1 MSKRVVIFGASGG
14 IGSATYEVFK
24 NAGYLVTPIAGRQ
37 IIFVY
42 MASHSDVD
50 DILEQVEPDIIIN
63 CVGHF
68 DKTNK
73 ETHCNTFDVNVG
85 SNWSIIRH
93 YINKQVSDKP
103 IKIIMVG
110 SSAYKSGRKDYI
122 LYAASKAALYNVWQG
137 ACEYFKDS
145 NITLGLINPVRT
157 RTKMID
163 IKTSAICLEPED
175 VAQEILSMA
184 SNKSNQLV
192 DMNYPEEN

>member
-1 MSKRVVIFGASGG
+1 MTKRVVIFGASGG
-14 IGSATYEVFK
+14 IGSATCEAFK
-24 NAGYLVTPIAGRQ
+24 NAGYIVTPIAGRQ
-37 IIFVY
+37 INFVY
-42 MASHSDVD
+42 LASHSDVD
-50 DILEQVEPDIIIN
+50 DVLEQVEPDIIVN

-73 ETHCNTFDVNVG
+73 ETHCNTFDINVG

-93 YINKQVSDKP
+93 YINKEGSNKP

-184 SNKSNQLV
+184 STQTNQLV

>member
-37 IIFVY
+37 INFVY

-122 LYAASKAALYNVWQG
+122 LYTASKAALYNVWQG

>member
-1 MSKRVVIFGASGG
+1 MSKRVLIFGASGG
-14 IGSATYEVFK
+14 IGNATCEAFRK
-24 NAGYLVTPIAGRQ
+24 AGYLVTPIAGKQ
-37 IIFVY
+37 INFVY
-42 MASHSDVD
+42 IASHSDVD
-50 DILEQVEPDIIIN
+50 DVLEQVEPDIIVN

-93 YINKQVSDKP
+93 YINKGGSTKP
-103 IKIIMVG
+103 VKIIMVG

-163 IKTSAICLEPED
+163 MTTSAICLEPKD
-175 VAQEILSMA
+175 VAQEIVSMA
-184 SNKSNQLV
+184 STKTNQLV
-192 DMNYPEEN
+192 DMKYPEEN

>member
-14 IGSATYEVFK
+14 IGSATCEAFK

-37 IIFVY
+37 INFVY

-50 DILEQVEPDIIIN
+50 DVLEQVAPDIIVN

-93 YINKQVSDKP
+93 YINKEGSDKP
-103 IKIIMVG
+103 VKIIMVG

-184 SNKSNQLV
+184 STQTNQLV
-192 DMNYPEEN
+192 DMKYPEEN

>member
-1 MSKRVVIFGASGG
+1 MSKRVVIFGVSGG

-37 IIFVY
+37 INFVY

-73 ETHCNTFDVNVG
+73 ETHCNTFDINVG

-93 YINKQVSDKP
+93 YINKEGSNKP
-103 IKIIMVG
+103 VKIIMIG

-137 ACEYFKDS
+137 ACEYFKGS

>member
-1 MSKRVVIFGASGG
+1 MTKRAVIFGASGG
-14 IGSATYEVFK
+14 IGSATCEAFR

-37 IIFVY
+37 IDFVY
-42 MASHSDVD
+42 LASHSDVD
-50 DILEQVEPDIIIN
+50 DVLEQVEPDIIVN

-73 ETHCNTFDVNVG
+73 ETHCNTFDINVG

-93 YINKQVSDKP
+93 YINKEGGNKP

-184 SNKSNQLV
+184 STKSNQLV
-192 DMNYPEEN
+192 DMKYPEEN

>member
-1 MSKRVVIFGASGG
+1 MTKRVVIFGASGG
-14 IGSATYEVFK
+14 IGSATCEAFR

-37 IIFVY
+37 INFVY

-50 DILEQVEPDIIIN
+50 DVLEQVEPDIIVN

-73 ETHCNTFDVNVG
+73 ETHCNTFDINVG

-93 YINKQVSDKP
+93 YINKEGSNKP
-103 IKIIMVG
+103 VKIIMIG

-163 IKTSAICLEPED
+163 MTTSAICLEPED
-175 VAQEILSMA
+175 VAHEILSMA

>member
-1 MSKRVVIFGASGG
+1 MTKRVVIFGASGG
-14 IGSATYEVFK
+14 IGSATCEAFK
-24 NAGYLVTPIAGRQ
+24 NAGYIVTPIAGRQ
-37 IIFVY
+37 INFVY
-42 MASHSDVD
+42 LASHSDVD
-50 DILEQVEPDIIIN
+50 DVLEQVEPDIIVN

-73 ETHCNTFDVNVG
+73 ETHCNTFDINVG

-93 YINKQVSDKP
+93 YINKEGSNKP

-175 VAQEILSMA
+175 VAKEILSMA

>member
-37 IIFVY
+37 INFVY

-73 ETHCNTFDVNVG
+73 ETHCNTFDINVG

-93 YINKQVSDKP
+93 YINKEGSNKP
-103 IKIIMVG
+103 VKIIMIG

>member
-14 IGSATYEVFK
+14 IGSATYKVFK

-37 IIFVY
+37 INFVY

-137 ACEYFKDS
+137 ACEYFKDI